1 MGNRTNKQARITDKN
16 VVPAKIDKT
25 EAEKMKEK
33 ADGTVK
39 AVAAGKAEQ
48 PQEEEDTKKPSF
60 FGKLCSFFKG
70 IFGKKEM
77 PTVEEEKP
85 TVDDGKKEMPTVDE
99 EKPTVDEDKKDV
111 VVEHSD
117 EKKEE
122 QNLSQLEEYKQ
133 LVALVQEYA
142 VKQEVPKAIPID
154 AALRVM
160 LEKLEADAAVIVDM
174 EGKLSAKKAELG
186 KARQTLEAD
195 NQLIDELKTKHAK
208 ELEAINNNH
217 KKLAE
222 KWKQTNE
229 SQTASING
237 LKRKVS
243 EIEAQ
248 DRAKQSRI
256 NELEKQLN
264 EKQTQN
270 DELRAEISA
279 LKELDSAKLQ
289 EALNEA
295 NETISTLNGE
305 KADLQSQLEA
315 KVKELQEM
323 TGIAEGRK
331 EKLDAVTAE
340 LKEVKK
346 ELSDTKTAKGLTEKE
361 LKATQEK
368 AANLD
373 SKLTATMKDFN
384 DLSGRYDALTRENN
398 ANAAEV
404 LRLKDVEK
412 ALNTNITT
420 LTATT
425 SAQAEEIAAK
435 ETHIGNMQAQTKT
448 MITAT
453 MKQLI
458 AQLDM
463 GGYEKGIGDLADT
476 CSDDEYIMLK
486 KAQELGTKLEKVAT
500 CGNDDAVS
508 IVERIGK
515 VIVDDLQAGNEG
527 FILPMTRTCAYA
539 YVPFMLDNRGE
550 DNIQLVKARLATIE
564 NCIKKIVGY
573 FGIELIIPV
582 PFVDKLEDG
591 DYEKCETISNL
602 EYICPN
608 VRAHLERVDRKNKTN
623 IVADIVE
630 VGYKIDGETKRRA
643 KVIL

>member
-1 MGNRTNKQARITDKN
+1 MGNKKNRQARTTEKN
-16 VVPAKIDKT
+16 AVPAKIDKT

-33 ADGTVK
+33 ADSTVT
-39 AVAAGKAEQ
+39 AVALGEAEQ
-48 PQEEEDTKKPSF
+48 PQKEEDAKKTSF

-70 IFGKKEM
+70 IFGKKHKDDDNNVIIETAITT
-77 PTVEEEKP
+77 PNEEEKP
-85 TVDDGKKEMPTVDE
+85 TVDDGKK
-99 EKPTVDEDKKDV
+99 DV
-111 VVEHSD
+111 AVEHSD

-122 QNLSQLEEYKQ
+122 QNLPQLEEYKQ

-160 LEKLEADAAVIVDM
+160 LEKLEANAAVIVDM

-186 KARQTLEAD
+186 KAIETLEAD

-217 KKLAE
+217 KKLEE

-229 SQTASING
+229 SQTTSINI
-237 LKRKVS
+237 LKSKVS

-256 NELEKQLN
+256 SELEKQLS
-264 EKQTQN
+264 EKQTKN
-270 DELRAEISA
+270 DELSAEISA

-295 NETISTLNGE
+295 NETIGTLNGE

-346 ELSDTKTAKGLTEKE
+346 ELSDTKTAKGLTEKK

-373 SKLTATMKDFN
+373 SKLTATMEDFN

-404 LRLKDVEK
+404 VRLKDVEK
-412 ALNTNITT
+412 VLNTNITT

-453 MKQLI
+453 MKRLI
-458 AQLDM
+458 AQLDI

-486 KAQELGTKLEKVAT
+486 KAQELGTKLENVAT

-564 NCIKKIVGY
+564 NCIKKILGY

-630 VGYKIDGETKRRA
+630 VGYKIDGETKSRA

>member
-1 MGNRTNKQARITDKN
+1 MGNKKNKPARTTVKN
-16 VVPAKIDKT
+16 AVSAEIDKT

-39 AVAAGKAEQ
+39 AVAAGEAEQ
-48 PQEEEDTKKPSF
+48 PQEEEDAKKSSF

-70 IFGKKEM
+70 IFGKKE
-77 PTVEEEKP
+77 
-85 TVDDGKKEMPTVDE
+85 
-99 EKPTVDEDKKDV
+99 KPTVDEGKKDV

-122 QNLSQLEEYKQ
+122 QNLPQLEEYKRLVALVQEYKLLVPLVKEYKQ

-142 VKQEVPKAIPID
+142 VKLEVPKAMPID
-154 AALRVM
+154 AALRGM
-160 LEKLEADAAVIVDM
+160 LEKLEANAAVIVDM
-174 EGKLSAKKAELG
+174 KDKLSAKKAELD
-186 KARQTLEAD
+186 KAIKTLEAD

-217 KKLAE
+217 KKLEE

-229 SQTASING
+229 SQTTSINI
-237 LKRKVS
+237 LKSKVS

-256 NELEKQLN
+256 SELEKELH

-295 NETISTLNGE
+295 NGTIGTLNGE

-315 KVKELQEM
+315 KVKELQDM

-373 SKLTATMKDFN
+373 SKLTATMEDFN

-404 LRLKDVEK
+404 VRLKDVEK
-412 ALNTNITT
+412 VLNTNITT

-435 ETHIGNMQAQTKT
+435 ETHIGKMQAQTKT

-500 CGNDDAVS
+500 CGNDDTVS

-515 VIVDDLQAGNEG
+515 VIVYDLQAGNEG

-564 NCIKKIVGY
+564 NCIKKISGY

-630 VGYKIDGETKRRA
+630 VGYKIDGETKSRA